1 MSNPMLDLL
10 NRGAQPSRAPMHPN
24 RAASIKN
31 MNPMQML
38 REFGKFKKAMQGRNP
53 QQILNK
59 LIESGEMTPEQLEE
73 YKSMAQDLLDFLK

>member
-1 MSNPMLDLL
+1 MLALL
-10 NRGAQPSRAPMHPN
+10 NRGAQPSRAPMQTPN
-24 RAASIKN
+24 KAANAKS
-31 MNPMQML
+31 MNPMQMI

-53 QQILNK
+53 QQILNR